1 MNARIRFVR
10 SFVWLAL
17 TLTLLP
23 LLPTAKW
30 TEQQQQQQHCVCV
43 GEKEST
49 KNVTVHAK
57 LTLPSHRHRYR
68 INVTATAT
76 TAPPT
81 SRRLCWVL
89 ASRILR
95 LPTYLYFCFR
105 LNLLWTHKSNIYIS
119 KLTSSTRGRNSNVF
133 LSPGDNLQ
141 CKLNRQTAFTLDIS
155 VCVYVYVCVYKCTCS
170 YLRREQEIYPK
181 QHNKQ
186 S

>member
-1 MNARIRFVR
+1 MNARIWFVR

-30 TEQQQQQQHCVCV
+30 TEQHQQQHCV

-57 LTLPSHRHRYR
+57 LTLPSHRHRHRYR
-68 INVTATAT
+68 INETATA

-89 ASRILR
+89 ASRTLR

-155 VCVYVYVCVYKCTCS
+155 VCVCVSMCVFINV
-170 YLRREQEIYPK
+170 RAVI
-181 QHNKQ
+181 
-186 S
+186 